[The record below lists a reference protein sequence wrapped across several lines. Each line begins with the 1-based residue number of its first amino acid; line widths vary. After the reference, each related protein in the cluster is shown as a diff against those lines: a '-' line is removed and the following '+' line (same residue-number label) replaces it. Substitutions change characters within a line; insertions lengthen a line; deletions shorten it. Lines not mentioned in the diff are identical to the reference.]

1 MRFTLLAAALV
12 AVTMT
17 ACGKPN
23 QALPEQEKGNFAK
36 IQAQQNAPKAPEAPE
51 ASAPASG
58 TEPAAGSGTSS
69 DAGDAA
75 KK

>member
-36 IQAQQNAPKAPEAPE
+36 IQAQQNAPKAPEA
-51 ASAPASG
+51 SAPASG
-58 TEPAAGSGTSS
+58 TEPAAGSDTSS
-69 DAGDAA
+69 GAGDAA